1 MATEPEEPAPTV
13 EPAPA
18 EVLGLRG
25 AHLAARVRQ
34 ALYHVP
40 VAELARAFQR
50 MRDGA
55 IARHMDYFMDGT
67 VHTIRVFPCPITL
80 LPEQVEYVHRV
91 VRTLHDALLR
101 MPELYFA
108 DPAVRAILRLEPE
121 EDAWLRAC
129 WTPAVRARNPVFD
142 RLDALVDYTSPVW
155 KDTLRFVEPNLTG
168 VGGLHLVPSVEELV
182 SEAIVPLLVA
192 QDPGLRI

>member
-1 MATEPEEPAPTV
+1 VTLPTAPEEPPPGAV

-25 AHLAARVRQ
+25 ARLAARVRQ
-34 ALYHVP
+34 ALYRVQP
-40 VAELARAFQR
+40 AELADAFRR

-80 LPEQVEYVHRV
+80 LAEQVGYVHRV

-101 MPELYFA
+101 MPELYLA
-108 DPAVRAILRLEPE
+108 DPAVRAILRLEPAE
-121 EDAWLRAC
+121 
-129 WTPAVRARNPVFD
+129 
-142 RLDALVDYTSPVW
+142 
-155 KDTLRFVEPNLTG
+155 
-168 VGGLHLVPSVEELV
+168 
-182 SEAIVPLLVA
+182 
-192 QDPGLRI
+192 

>member
-1 MATEPEEPAPTV
+1 MPAWQRDCSGGLPAVTPRRRAMASDPEEPAPGA

-25 AHLAARVRQ
+25 ARLAARVRQ

-40 VAELARAFQR
+40 VDELAQAFQR

-55 IARHMDYFMDGT
+55 IARHMDYFMDGV

-80 LPEQVEYVHRV
+80 LAPQVAYVHRV

-101 MPELYFA
+101 MPELYLA

-129 WTPAVRARNPVFD
+129 WTPAVRARNPMFD
-142 RLDALVDYTSPVW
+142 RLDALADYTSPGW
-155 KDTLRFVEPNLTG
+155 
-168 VGGLHLVPSVEELV
+168 
-182 SEAIVPLLVA
+182 
-192 QDPGLRI
+192 